1 MRALAHVNAPS
12 APDYA
17 LRVPRPLQL
26 LLGGGL
32 FSGLIGLVVLLA
44 TPGVP
49 RVYGSFLLLVGV
61 ASAAL
66 GAGLWMITS
75 PRLRERA
82 RQRMLD
88 SVEWHGDEQV
98 LDVGCGNGFLL
109 IEIAKRLTTGRAI
122 GIDLWKPEA
131 GTQSSDIAWRNA
143 QLEGVANRI
152 DIRNIDARAMP
163 FDDRSFDVIVS
174 SLMLHHAGGS
184 ADRDQVV
191 REMLRV
197 LKPGGSVLLYDASP
211 LIAAAER
218 PLRESGITSIRR
230 TGRIMTLLV
239 ASECAGIGGS

>member
-1 MRALAHVNAPS
+1 
-12 APDYA
+12 
-17 LRVPRPLQL
+17 LRVPHRLQL

-44 TPGVP
+44 TPGAP
-49 RVYGSFLLLVGV
+49 RVYGALLLLVGA

-66 GAGLWMITS
+66 SAGLWMITS

-82 RQRMLD
+82 RRRMLD
-88 SVEWHGDEQV
+88 AVEWHGGEQV

-109 IEIAKRLTTGRAI
+109 IEIAKQLTTGRAI

-131 GTQSSDIAWRNA
+131 GTQSSEIAWRNA
-143 QLEGVANRI
+143 QLEGLANRI

-163 FDDRSFDVIVS
+163 FDDRSFDVIAS

-218 PLRESGITSIRR
+218 PLRESGFTSIRHS
-230 TGRIMTLLV
+230 GRIMALLI
-239 ASECAGIGGS
+239 AGEYAGTGVS